1 MFLLIQV
8 KGQNGESGAALRDEG
23 HQRLTRGTL
32 AAAAAGDEEG
42 GVAVEHNKLLS
53 YHKTFLPLLS
63 CNPVMDTSSAP
74 QLVKM
79 FSYNNLIQKHIYK
92 AGVINF
98 N

>member
-8 KGQNGESGAALRDEG
+8 KGPNGDSGAALRDEG

-32 AAAAAGDEEG
+32 AAGGRREG
-42 GVAVEHNKLLS
+42 GGLTVEHNKLLS